1 MNLLLKVETSLSIV
15 NSPPRVPC
23 MCYVKTD
30 NLYLDTL
37 HRDVVDDADDAT
49 RPGHGQ
55 QRMAR
60 VGVVGPGARV
70 EVLVRLRTS

>member
-1 MNLLLKVETSLSIV
+1 
-15 NSPPRVPC
+15 

-70 EVLVRLRTS
+70 EVLVRLCTG